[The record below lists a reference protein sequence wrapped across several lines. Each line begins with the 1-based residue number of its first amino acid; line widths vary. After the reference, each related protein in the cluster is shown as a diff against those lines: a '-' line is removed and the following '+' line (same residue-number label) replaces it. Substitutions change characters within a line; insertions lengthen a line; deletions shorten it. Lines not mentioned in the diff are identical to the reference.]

1 MLTIVSL
8 TMRSFMTDEFRIA
21 VVSDI
26 HLGGKRNK
34 TEDII
39 YALKR
44 AFPDTQETAEL
55 SMVVFA
61 GDVFDRLLEYPD
73 EDVSHIEIW
82 IYEFLNLCSKNN
94 TVVRVLEGTPSHDRF
109 QSEAF
114 VRINHTAHFEV
125 DLKYFKAL
133 DIEYIEKFGYT
144 FLYVPDEWEVTTDK
158 TLDDVKS
165 LMKSKNLSQVDFAIM
180 HGNFDYQL
188 PTHIKKIPRHNS
200 DEYLKLVK
208 YYIFIGHI
216 HIFSCKDRIIAQG
229 SFDRLAHGEEGPKGH
244 VRAVINDDGEKEFF
258 FCENKLARIYKTFKC
273 YKYNLEETLQY
284 LKKKVEKLPT
294 KSCVRVEANH
304 DHPIF
309 SNMNQLVA
317 LYPTIVWTKL
327 PKSDEIEN
335 EIIDSDEVEEY
346 TQITINKDN
355 VVSLLMNRL
364 TNIGVQPTILAKS
377 EKLLTELI

>member
-1 MLTIVSL
+1 MKLNT
-8 TMRSFMTDEFRIA
+8 TDEFRLA
-21 VVSDI
+21 VLSDI
-26 HLGGKRNK
+26 HLGSKRNK

-39 YALKR
+39 YNLKR

-55 SMVVFA
+55 DMVVFC
-61 GDVFDRLLEYPD
+61 GDIFDRLLEYPD
-73 EDVSHIEIW
+73 EDVTHINIW
-82 IYEFLNLCSKNN
+82 IFEFLHLCSKNN
-94 TVVRVLEGTPSHDRF
+94 IVVRILEGTPSHDRF
-109 QSEAF
+109 QSEIF
-114 VRINHTAHFEV
+114 NTIKHISSLDV

-133 DIEYIEKFGYT
+133 DIEYIARFDKT

-158 TLDDVKS
+158 TLEDVKS
-165 LMKSKNLSQVDFAIM
+165 LMKAKNLTQVDFALM

-188 PTHIKKIPRHNS
+188 GAHIKKIPRHNS

-216 HIFSCKDRIIAQG
+216 HIFSSKDRIIAQG

-244 VRAVINDDGEKEFF
+244 VRAVITHDDEKEFF

-273 YKYNLEETLQY
+273 YKYTLEETLDY
-284 LKKKVEKLPT
+284 LRKKVSKLPS
-294 KSCVRVEANH
+294 KSCVRVEADR

-317 LYPTIVWTKL
+317 MYPTIVWLKL
-327 PKSDEIEN
+327 LKSNDVEDEIIN
-335 EIIDSDEVEEY
+335 TDEVEEY

-355 VVSLLMNRL
+355 IVSLLMSRI
-364 TNIGVQPTILAKS
+364 TNLGVDPIIISKS